1 MTRGRWITGGLI
13 GVAALVVGGEALVSY
28 VSGRLVV
35 GIVSVLVL
43 VGVLAVGFVSLARAR
58 RYIAGELAALR
69 AEPPGGALFSAR
81 RQRMLELRRRNV
93 APDLD
98 VLADATAAE
107 EAERGYT
114 GKYLVATT
122 VLIGLVG
129 TFGGLMETLARVAP
143 LLKGDLAIGGP
154 AGALALIAGPLAGLH
169 ITFGTS
175 VVAILV
181 TLSLALV
188 QGDVTLFHERL
199 LAELHERTRHVLV
212 PELWPAEESAA
223 ERTLR
228 ALVELRTAIPETLA
242 KSAEA
247 TGARVAAAVRDEVGR
262 LVADAGAELRAAAT
276 RSHEAMTAAA
286 ATAREAM
293 TFAASAG
300 REAMTTAATAGREA
314 MTTAAT
320 AGQKSMT
327 VAATAGQESMTAA
340 ATAGQE
346 MLAAA
351 AKDTRAAIESAGA
364 SSREALEAAAGSTRE
379 AATATWREAAEVLT
393 RATTAVEG
401 VAAALAEV
409 AERTSGAFTSSTTA
423 AVSALADVSGG
434 MKADLEDAAR
444 ALTTAATEVH
454 AAADALAPT
463 LTELGPQLGALA
475 SEVALLAAREDSPEQ
490 ANAVLDELV
499 RLGED
504 VERLVATTQSAPA
517 AAEQADS

>member
-181 TLSLALV
+181 TLALALV

-293 TFAASAG
+293 TSAAS
-300 REAMTTAATAGREA
+300 AGREA

-327 VAATAGQESMTAA
+327 AAATAGQESMTAA